1 MIQGKEICKS
11 FDGFPALDHVTFH
24 VPKGS
29 VYGLVGSNGAG
40 KSTLLRHVAGVFRQD
55 SGELVVDGEAVF
67 ENNRIKERMAFIP
80 DDVFYFRQASILDMK
95 KYYEGIYPKFD
106 AGLFQIMRDCFTGLD
121 FKQQIRRMSKGMQK
135 QAAFLLA
142 ISMRPDLMLLDEP
155 VDGLDP
161 VIRRQIWSILMGEVE
176 KGEMTVFVSSHNLRE
191 LEDVCDYVG
200 IMHKGKV
207 ILERSLT
214 ELQGSVT
221 KLQVAFEGEAP
232 DMSGDLDILYDAA
245 LGRVHTMI
253 IRGSQEEVQQK
264 VQRYYP
270 LLVDMIPLNLE
281 EIFIYELG
289 GEDYAVKDILL

>member
-11 FDGFPALDHVTFH
+11 FDGFPALDHASFH
-24 VPKGS
+24 VHKGS

-40 KSTLLRHVAGVFRQD
+40 KSTLLRHVAGIFKQD
-55 SGELVVDGEAVF
+55 SGELLVDGEPVF
-67 ENNRIKERMAFIP
+67 ENNKVKERMAFIP

-95 KYYEGIYPKFD
+95 KYYAGIYPRFD
-106 AGLFQIMRDCFTGLD
+106 AALFQVMRDCFIGLD
-121 FKQQIRRMSKGMQK
+121 FKLPIRRMSKGMQK

-142 ISMRPDLMLLDEP
+142 ISMRPELMLLDEP

-200 IMHKGKV
+200 IMHKGKI

-232 DMSGDLDILYDAA
+232 DMTGDLDILYDAA

-253 IRGSQEEVQQK
+253 IRGNREEIQQK

-270 LLVDMIPLNLE
+270 LLVDMVPLNLE